1 MDNEIMKTL
10 AKLHEGMEKGF
21 TDIKEDLFVIKKDV
35 SDIKLAIADMAEEN
49 TAISLRNVEP
59 VAADLKYIEHKVL
72 QLEREVFEIRHT
84 Q

>member
-1 MDNEIMKTL
+1 MK
-10 AKLHEGMEKGF
+10 
-21 TDIKEDLFVIKKDV
+21 VWKKD
-35 SDIKLAIADMAEEN
+35 SLILKKICLLSRKMFLDNKLAIADMAEEN

>member
-1 MDNEIMKTL
+1 MFLDN
-10 AKLHEGMEKGF
+10 
-21 TDIKEDLFVIKKDV
+21 
-35 SDIKLAIADMAEEN
+35 KLAIADMAEEN

>member
-35 SDIKLAIADMAEEN
+35 S
-49 TAISLRNVEP
+49 
-59 VAADLKYIEHKVL
+59 
-72 QLEREVFEIRHT
+72 
-84 Q
+84 